1 MVPRLGEE
9 NGNCSPRQLLTTETQ
24 RTLRYTEEN
33 NFLMERRCATQ
44 IQSGIRS
51 SPKKLQLPFSVQL
64 CVLCVSVV
72 SSYGNDTNLSD
83 TTTGR

>member
-1 MVPRLGEE
+1 
-9 NGNCSPRQLLTTETQ
+9 
-24 RTLRYTEEN
+24 
-33 NFLMERRCATQ
+33 MERRCATQ
-44 IQSGIRS
+44 TQSGERS